1 MKTLAL
7 MILLLTACNQ
17 QLGLP
22 GVDGKDG
29 RDGLDGTAG
38 ADGAAGAPGSAGA
51 DGINGRDG
59 SVVTFVKFCPH
70 TASYPTT
77 FPEVGLCI
85 DGELFAVYSANGG
98 FGVKLEPG
106 AYSSNAIGSA
116 CSFTVQAGCVVVP

>member
-1 MKTLAL
+1 MKTLMMTL
-7 MILLLTACNQ
+7 ILLLAACNQ

-22 GVDGKDG
+22 GKDG
-29 RDGLDGTAG
+29 V
-38 ADGAAGAPGSAGA
+38 DGAAGAPGSN
-51 DGINGRDG
+51 GINGRDG

-77 FPEVGLCI
+77 FPEVGLCV

-106 AYSSNAIGSA
+106 NYSSNAIGSA
-116 CSFTVQAGCVVVP
+116 CSFEVHDDCVVVPQ